1 MTKLPDGLYDQL
13 ITQAVERELTELD
26 PSRRAAVEQLDGADA
41 YVPLARHIAAIVREA
56 LRGVPAEER
65 PARQAEVCNE
75 IVRTLAGALP
85 RAVDDDDL
93 VAAPPRKLA
102 AIYRFDALKET
113 RPRAPE
119 IPLGQSDLLVNARD
133 EPRIGAVLEREI
145 ESADRIDLII
155 AFIRWSGLRL
165 VAPQLRAFVERGGRL
180 RVITTTYTG
189 STERRAIEHLL
200 EMGAEV
206 KVSYQTDM
214 TRLHAKAWLFHR
226 ESGFSTVF
234 IGSSNLS
241 TSAMLDGVEWN
252 VRLSRVDA
260 PTIVDKFS
268 ATFDSYWEHADL
280 ET

>member
-13 ITQAVERELTELD
+13 ITQAVERELTDLD
-26 PSRRAAVEQLDGADA
+26 PSRRAAEEPLDGADA
-41 YVPLARHIAAIVREA
+41 YVPMARHIAGIVREA

-75 IVRTLAGALP
+75 IVRTLANALP
-85 RAVDDDDL
+85 RFVDDDDL
-93 VAAPPRKLA
+93 VAEPPRKLA
-102 AIYRFDALKET
+102 AIYRFDALKDT

-165 VAPQLRAFVERGGRL
+165 VAPKLRAFVERGGRL

-200 EMGAEV
+200 EIGAEV

-214 TRLHAKAWLFHR
+214 FRSTDFNLEFHD
-226 ESGFSTVF
+226 EKGWP
-234 IGSSNLS
+234 L
-241 TSAMLDGVEWN
+241 
-252 VRLSRVDA
+252 
-260 PTIVDKFS
+260 
-268 ATFDSYWEHADL
+268 
-280 ET
+280 